1 MTAQDVVP
9 ADGGEND
16 ETQKP
21 RDFLPQAGDPF
32 APGDLPPALLEFHSP
47 SAALVNLPPTPAA
60 QYIVWLIGA
69 LTTASVVVMAVFPLD
84 RVVSTPGKIVS
95 TQQTLVVQPLETSL
109 IRSIDVHEGDFV
121 HKGQVLAHLDPTI
134 NDADISNM
142 LTLSQSYGAEVDRL
156 MAEAQ
161 GRDYTPDETDPA
173 SVQQA
178 ATFLRRKAEF
188 DAKISGYQE
197 QIGAQTSDLQGY
209 EANAAMYAAR
219 AKVAK
224 DVHNMRMRL
233 QADQVGSRLSTL
245 GAQNDLMEVERSEIS
260 AQQQAASSRSKL
272 RALAAER
279 QGYIE
284 TWKAQIYHDLS
295 EAQRRQSEAQS
306 SYQKAKLRK
315 SMTMLKTGEDAIVL
329 TIAKLSTGSV
339 ITTGSELMTLVPV
352 GSGLEVEASLRGAD
366 AGFVRLG
373 DKALLKFATF
383 PYSQYGGAEATVRE
397 ISADSFGAQG
407 KPSSAAGAP
416 AGQSPEQTSPTGD
429 GTFYRVRLRV
439 DRYTLHG
446 VPPFFHPQP
455 GMPVT
460 ADIQVGKRTIM
471 QFMLNSIMPLV
482 TDGMREP

>member
-1 MTAQDVVP
+1 MTAQDIVP
-9 ADGGEND
+9 ATGDEEKEN
-16 ETQKP
+16 TKP
-21 RDFLPQAGDPF
+21 RDFLPQADDPF
-32 APGDLPPALLEFHSP
+32 SPGDLPPALLEFHSP
-47 SAALVNLPPTPAA
+47 SAALVNMPPTPAA
-60 QYIVWLIGA
+60 QYIAWLIGG
-69 LTTASVVVMAVFPLD
+69 LTVASVVVMSVFPLD

-95 TQQTLVVQPLETSL
+95 TQQTLVVQPLETSI

-121 HKGQVLAHLDPTI
+121 HKGQVLAHLDPTV
-134 NDADISNM
+134 NDADLNNM
-142 LTLSQSYGAEVDRL
+142 LVLSKSYGAEVDRL
-156 MAEAQ
+156 TAEAE
-161 GRDYTPDETDPA
+161 GRDYTPDPGDPA

-188 DAKISGYQE
+188 DAKMSNYQE
-197 QIGAQTSDLQGY
+197 QIAAQSSDLQGF

-224 DVHNMRMRL
+224 DVHNMRLRL

-260 AQQQAASSRSKL
+260 AQQQAASTRSKL
-272 RALAAER
+272 RALTAER

-284 TWKAQIYHDLS
+284 TWKAEIYKDLS
-295 EAQRRQSEAQS
+295 DSQRKLSEAQS

-315 SMTMLKTGEDAIVL
+315 SMTTLKTGEDAIVL
-329 TIAKLSTGSV
+329 TIAKLSMGSV

-352 GSGLEVEASLRGAD
+352 GSGLEVEASLRGTD

-383 PYSQYGGAEATVRE
+383 PFSQYGGAEATVRE
-397 ISADSFGAQG
+397 ISADSFGSQG
-407 KPSSAAGAP
+407 KPASGAGNP
-416 AGQSPEQTSPTGD
+416 AGQAPDQSSSTE
-429 GTFYRVRLRV
+429 TFYRVRLRV

-446 VPPFFHPQP
+446 VPSFFHPQP

-471 QFMLNSIMPLV
+471 QFLLNSIMPLI